1 MILLSVLFIIYLLI
15 FSRFIIGDENLINLI
30 TSESLKMRMN
40 EADSKSTE
48 RAYSDK
54 SGEHGAVA
62 ESLDRYVLSW

>member
-1 MILLSVLFIIYLLI
+1 
-15 FSRFIIGDENLINLI
+15 
-30 TSESLKMRMN
+30 MRMN

-62 ESLDRYVLSW
+62 ESLDRYVLLWLPV